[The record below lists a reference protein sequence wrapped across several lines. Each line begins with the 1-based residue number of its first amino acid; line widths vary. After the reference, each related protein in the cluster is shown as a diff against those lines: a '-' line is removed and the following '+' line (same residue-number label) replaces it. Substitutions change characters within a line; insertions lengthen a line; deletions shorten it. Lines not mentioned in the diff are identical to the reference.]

1 MPMSLFVGDRVILKK
16 PHPCGTKEF
25 TILRTGA
32 DFRIKCDG
40 CSHEVWIPRPNLE
53 KRIRQVTPGPN
64 APTQQPSQEESS

>member
-32 DFRIKCDG
+32 DFRIKCNG
-40 CSHEVWIPRPNLE
+40 CSHEVWISRPNLE
-53 KRIRQVTPGPN
+53 KRIRQVMPGPN
-64 APTQQPSQEESS
+64 APAQQPSQEESS